1 MNAPYN
7 LLPEIWLWGASLVY
21 LLFLVPAL
29 FTAPWQKFKRSELSH
44 VFLGACVG
52 LLLLWHITTTSFPGL
67 DYHYIGAT
75 LLTLMFGW
83 QLAFIGFTLV
93 YVGMYFN
100 GSTDWQSLPQNILI
114 TGLVPILF
122 SQLLFTIVDR
132 KLPNNFFIYV
142 FINAFFGAALSIVIM
157 ITAASGI
164 LLLGEVYSFKKLA
177 HDYFPFIPLMLF
189 PEGFI
194 TGMLISIMVAMVPD
208 WVWTFDDYRY
218 IHGK

>member
-7 LLPEIWLWGASLVY
+7 LLPEIWFWGASLVY
-21 LLFLVPAL
+21 LLFLIPAL
-29 FTAPWQKFKRSELSH
+29 ITAPWYKFRRTELSH

-52 LLLLWHITTTSFPGL
+52 LLLLWHITTTPFPGL
-67 DYHYIGAT
+67 NYHYIGAA

-83 QLAFIGFTLV
+83 QLAFVGFTLV
-93 YVGMYFN
+93 YAGMYFN
-100 GSTDWQSLPQNILI
+100 GSADWQSLPLNILV
-114 TGLVPILF
+114 TGLVPIVF
-122 SQLLFTIVDR
+122 SQLLFTAVDR
-132 KLPNNFFIYV
+132 KLPNNFFVYV
-142 FINAFFGAALSIVIM
+142 FINAFFGAALSIVVM
-157 ITAASGI
+157 IGVASGI
-164 LLLGEVYSFKKLA
+164 LLLGDVYSFKKLA